1 MFVPNLSVPNLGAQ
15 NLKVPSPQPNPR
27 ASNSTPPMGQAARS
41 SRLSRIPIGLFFLF
55 RSTSLSL
62 SPPLLHPVCSCAVR
76 LLAQD
81 LPVPSGARYD
91 CCHSAWGLSAGQ
103 IAIGAKGGITI
114 CIYRTASLSHYVKC
128 ASTAGAMASAL
139 RGSRMPVNDLSDSSG
154 LPLDASLPT
163 LLLSFFATTGSPRY
177 CLEGAPLLQ
186 SMALCASATEHECR
200 QSTQ

>member
-1 MFVPNLSVPNLGAQ
+1 MLKLSKLSK
-15 NLKVPSPQPNPR
+15 LSKPSKLSKLSKLSELSKLSKLHKLR
-27 ASNSTPPMGQAARS
+27 KLSKLS
-41 SRLSRIPIGLFFLF
+41 SALPL
-55 RSTSLSL
+55 SLSL
-62 SPPLLHPVCSCAVR
+62 SLPLLHPVCSCAVR

-200 QSTQ
+200 